1 MGGPAPQSAGA
12 AAWPGGEMGQNTA
25 ILDIGSSKVICL
37 LCSAEGKDGIV
48 VRGAGIREYDGY
60 KEGRL
65 LDEQQF
71 SAAIVEALSMAEEEA
86 KIRTRDL
93 SVGVPA
99 PFLKLIVRDGKVQ
112 VTAKGHRITQD
123 TVDDL
128 INASLEFE
136 QPEGYDLMHSTP
148 IEFSLDGATRPDM
161 PLGITANALSAPVS
175 HVYVQAHFKSLI
187 SAALDRMGLDAD
199 MYIGVPLSSGLFI
212 IPPQERT
219 DCAVLIDVGARH
231 TDISLLRGNALIACE
246 TIPVGGGHF
255 TSDLAFALG
264 IARPVAESVKRRYVY
279 SLDYQDSIDAIR
291 IPAGGVLRVEHAAIQ
306 FIVESRTRELAE
318 LIKKTIGEMG
328 VRLSPT
334 LPVYLTGGGISL
346 MRGSCEFLEKE
357 IGVPIKVRM
366 PWMPRLSS
374 PNYASAFSVMD
385 FVMHAEEG
393 EGAGRLEGL
402 AGQSNIFKKL
412 RGFFTNR

>member
-1 MGGPAPQSAGA
+1 
-12 AAWPGGEMGQNTA
+12 MGQNTA

-37 LCSAEGKDGIV
+37 LCSPEGKDGIV

-60 KEGRL
+60 KEGRF

-71 SAAIVEALSMAEEEA
+71 STAIVEALTMAEEEA
-86 KIRTRDL
+86 KVRARDL

-99 PFLKLIVRDGKVQ
+99 PFLKLVVRDGQTQ
-112 VTAKGHRITQD
+112 VKAKSRRINQE
-123 TVDDL
+123 TVDEL
-128 INASLEFE
+128 INASLAFE

-148 IEFSLDGATRPDM
+148 IEFSLDGVARPDS
-161 PLGITANALSAPVS
+161 PLGLSASSLCAPVS
-175 HVYVQAHFKSLI
+175 HVYVQAYFKSLV

-212 IPPQERT
+212 IPQEERQ
-219 DCAVLIDVGARH
+219 DCALLIDVGARH
-231 TDISLLRGNALIACE
+231 TDISLLRGSALIACE

-255 TSDLAFALG
+255 TNDLAFALG
-264 IARPVAESVKRRYVY
+264 IARPVSEGVKRRYVY
-279 SLDYQDSIDAIR
+279 SLDYQDSIDSIR
-291 IPAGGVLRVEHAAIQ
+291 IPGGGVLRVEHAAIQ

-318 LIKKTIGEMG
+318 LIKTTILDMG
-328 VRLSPT
+328 VRLTPL

-357 IGVPIKVRM
+357 IGVPIRVRM

-385 FVMHAEEG
+385 FVMHAEE
-393 EGAGRLEGL
+393 EGAAGRLEGL
-402 AGQSNIFKKL
+402 GAQSNILKKI
-412 RGFFTNR
+412 RSFFTNR